1 MIFALSWVV
10 GDRLRTRRAYYAE
23 LEERAARLHRER
35 EAQSKAA
42 VAAERA
48 RIARELHDVVA
59 HNVSVMVV
67 QADGAAYVLDAAP
80 DQAKQA
86 LATISATGRQALAEM
101 RRLLGLLRAGDDA
114 GGEYLPQPGVDQLED
129 LIDQV
134 RGAGLPVRFEVA
146 GNARPLSS
154 GVELTAYRIVQEA
167 LTNVRKHGG
176 EGASARVLLDFGE
189 AALDLLI
196 EDDGRGPLAP
206 YDQGG
211 RDGLGQGLIGMR
223 ERIGM
228 VGGTLDA
235 GPRPGGG
242 FRISAV
248 LPLKTGGSSLPPR
261 PPQAPRRP
269 RRPRRLRQPR
279 RPRRLRPLSPPH
291 RSRVPSTSSTNPPS
305 ETLRVR
311 RAKRYGDPRHA
322 RRRPGAAAHRLP
334 DGAGRPAGH
343 GGRGR
348 GGRWRRGDRGAALH
362 PGGRGADGCPDAPDG
377 RGGGDP
383 ADLRRRPGRAGAAQG
398 SGGAGA
404 AADPKKPAGP
414 RVLILTTFDLDEYA
428 FAALRAGASG
438 FLLKDVPPDELLTAI
453 RAVHS
458 GDAVVAPSTTRR
470 LLDRFTP
477 MLPSSGADQR
487 LHVVDRLTE
496 REREVLLLVAQG
508 LSNGEIARKLV
519 LSEATVK
526 THVGRILTKLEL
538 RDRVQAVV
546 LAYESGLIRAGSGG
560 SF

>member
-1 MIFALSWVV
+1 MQRIYDFFRRHPTWVDSFWAVVLLGVCAVWVVVDRGPSPETSAAAVLFSFALATVVALRRRAPERMLLLAIGTGLAQLALNVHTNPGDAAFVVIIYTCASNGARWSSRLALVAGLAAAPVSMLRWPPHNRDSTIWTTLIQTFFLAVIFALSWVV

-23 LEERAARLHRER
+23 LEERNARLNRER

-86 LATISATGRQALAEM
+86 LATISTTGRQALAEM

-114 GGEYLPQPGVDQLED
+114 GGEYVPQPGVDQLGD

-146 GNARPLSS
+146 GDARPLSS

-176 EGASARVLLDFGE
+176 DGASASVQLGFRD

-196 EDDGRGPLAP
+196 EDDGRGARHEL
-206 YDQGG
+206 YQQGG

-248 LPLKTGGSSLPPR
+248 LPLK
-261 PPQAPRRP
+261 
-269 RRPRRLRQPR
+269 
-279 RPRRLRPLSPPH
+279 
-291 RSRVPSTSSTNPPS
+291 
-305 ETLRVR
+305 
-311 RAKRYGDPRHA
+311 
-322 RRRPGAAAHRLP
+322 
-334 DGAGRPAGH
+334 
-343 GGRGR
+343 
-348 GGRWRRGDRGAALH
+348 
-362 PGGRGADGCPDAPDG
+362 
-377 RGGGDP
+377 
-383 ADLRRRPGRAGAAQG
+383 PGR
-398 SGGAGA
+398 
-404 AADPKKPAGP
+404 
-414 RVLILTTFDLDEYA
+414 
-428 FAALRAGASG
+428 
-438 FLLKDVPPDELLTAI
+438 
-453 RAVHS
+453 
-458 GDAVVAPSTTRR
+458 
-470 LLDRFTP
+470 
-477 MLPSSGADQR
+477 
-487 LHVVDRLTE
+487 
-496 REREVLLLVAQG
+496 
-508 LSNGEIARKLV
+508 
-519 LSEATVK
+519 
-526 THVGRILTKLEL
+526 
-538 RDRVQAVV
+538 
-546 LAYESGLIRAGSGG
+546 
-560 SF
+560 